1 MIRHSRLLNLLALL
15 IIPATLFST
24 PLQDRANDVRVNA
37 WVKPDKIK
45 RGRTVQANVE
55 MDIPKGLHVQS
66 NRPLDKYLVATKLD
80 IEVPTGVRVSTAIY
94 PRPLLTN
101 LKFAKGKKVSVF
113 EGKALIRFNV
123 TVPSS
128 YSGSSAEIKGRLR
141 FQACTDDA
149 CFAPIT
155 REVKMWINIE

>member
-1 MIRHSRLLNLLALL
+1 MIRHSRLLILALL

-80 IEVPTGVRVSTAIY
+80 IEVPKGVRASTPIY
-94 PRPLLTN
+94 PRALLTN
-101 LKFAKGKKVSVF
+101 LKFAKGKVSVF

-155 REVKMWINIE
+155 REVKMWVNIE

>member
-37 WVKPDKIK
+37 WAKPDKIK

-66 NRPLDKYLVATKLD
+66 NKPLDKYLVATKLD
-80 IEVPTGVRVSTAIY
+80 IEVPKGVRVSTPIY
-94 PRPLLTN
+94 PRPVLAN
-101 LKFAKGKKVSVF
+101 LKFAKGKVSVF

-123 TVPSS
+123 TVPPG
-128 YSGSSAEIKGRLR
+128 YSGKSA
-141 FQACTDDA
+141 
-149 CFAPIT
+149 
-155 REVKMWINIE
+155 